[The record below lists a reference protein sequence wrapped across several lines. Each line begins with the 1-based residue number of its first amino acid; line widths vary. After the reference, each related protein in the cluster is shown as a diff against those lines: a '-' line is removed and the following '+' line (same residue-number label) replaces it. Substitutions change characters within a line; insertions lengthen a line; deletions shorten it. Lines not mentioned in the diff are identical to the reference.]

1 MIKTIKSWCVNF
13 KNQCDH
19 DEWEFQ
25 HIITNKKGGLK
36 LKTIKGIGWRIKGN
50 RKINRQAELKTQN
63 RYKIFIQV
71 GKERI
76 AEATVEEKL
85 IKIKKS
91 FLIKTYFKNS
101 EGKQIEHIC
110 HTLMEHR
117 TISRAESWE
126 IRIKIQMTQFFRQ
139 EGWTVFWQQRSPKAS
154 KHKEECWANSVTKRC
169 EWKPH
174 TTIMEKK
181 NMLQSD
187 ERCSALLCTET
198 QSQKFLFATFCSIS

>member
-76 AEATVEEKL
+76 AEATVKEKL

-126 IRIKIQMTQFFRQ
+126 SVADLSSDFYAPSVVAICSSFGQWVSCHSGSQRTYQAGSSESTMT
-139 EGWTVFWQQRSPKAS
+139 GTI
-154 KHKEECWANSVTKRC
+154 N
-169 EWKPH
+169 WK
-174 TTIMEKK
+174 
-181 NMLQSD
+181 
-187 ERCSALLCTET
+187 
-198 QSQKFLFATFCSIS
+198 